1 VSRPPLPPPS
11 PSVGQAP
18 QHAVQVVDGASAGT
32 GAHVRS
38 LAEGLVARGL
48 RVTVCAPP
56 GAEATYDFTGVGADF
71 APVPAR
77 TEPEAAAALRQLC
90 ADADLVHAH
99 GVRAGLLAAGA
110 LTLSGRRRRVPL
122 VVTWHHRGHA
132 AGVRAH
138 LRRLVERRVARSAT
152 IVLAATTDLVDRA
165 RQRGARDARLA
176 PVVVPVPRPLGDSRQ
191 SPGEKRAGLPQATR
205 GEVPAQPHSAQPH
218 SAEERGRHKSRAEV
232 GAVGRPLVFSVG
244 RLDAQHAYGT
254 VLTAARSWRDLDPP
268 PLLAIAG
275 EGPQRAELQRRI
287 DAEAL
292 PVRLLGRRD
301 DAFELL
307 AGADLALLTSRWEGR
322 SLLAQE
328 ALHEGVPLV
337 ATAVGGVPEL
347 VGGGAVLIPYGDA
360 DALASGVSNLLADP
374 GRRERL
380 ASEGRARATTWPTE
394 EATVAHVLS
403 VYDELTFAG
412 R

>member
-1 VSRPPLPPPS
+1 VSRPGRPVTPPP

-18 QHAVQVVDGASAGT
+18 PHAVQVVDGASAGT

-56 GAEATYDFTGVGADF
+56 GAEETYGFTAVGARF
-71 APVPAR
+71 VPAPAR
-77 TEPEAAAALRQLC
+77 TQPEAAAALRHLC

-99 GVRAGLLAAGA
+99 GVRAGLLALTA
-110 LTLSGRRRRVPL
+110 LTVSGRRRRVPL
-122 VVTWHHRGHA
+122 VVTWHHRG
-132 AGVRAH
+132 RAMGARAR
-138 LRRLVERRVARSAT
+138 LRRLMEWRVARGAT
-152 IVLAATTDLVDRA
+152 VVLAATTDLVDRA
-165 RQRGARDARLA
+165 RRRGARDARLA
-176 PVVVPVPRPLGDSRQ
+176 PVVL
-191 SPGEKRAGLPQATR
+191 PGPGRNAPAEPHAAG
-205 GEVPAQPHSAQPH
+205 
-218 SAEERGRHKSRAEV
+218 EEREHHKSRAEM

-244 RLDAQHAYGT
+244 RLDAHHDYRT
-254 VLTAARSWRDLDPP
+254 VLTAARAWRYLDPQ

-275 EGPQRAELQRRI
+275 EGPLRPQLQQRI
-287 DAEAL
+287 DDEAL
-292 PVRLLGRRD
+292 PVRLLGRRE

-307 AGADLALLTSRWEGR
+307 ACADVALLSSRWEGR

-328 ALHEGVPLV
+328 ALHEGVPLI
-337 ATAVGGVPEL
+337 ATSVGGVPEL
-347 VGGGAVLIPYGDA
+347 VGGGAVLVPFGDA
-360 DALASGVSNLLADP
+360 DAFAAGVSGLLADP

-380 ASEGRARATTWPTE
+380 VAEGRARAAEWPTE

-412 R
+412 GS

>member
-1 VSRPPLPPPS
+1 M
-11 PSVGQAP
+11 
-18 QHAVQVVDGASAGT
+18 
-32 GAHVRS
+32 
-38 LAEGLVARGL
+38 
-48 RVTVCAPP
+48 
-56 GAEATYDFTGVGADF
+56 
-71 APVPAR
+71 
-77 TEPEAAAALRQLC
+77 
-90 ADADLVHAH
+90 
-99 GVRAGLLAAGA
+99 
-110 LTLSGRRRRVPL
+110 
-122 VVTWHHRGHA
+122 
-132 AGVRAH
+132 
-138 LRRLVERRVARSAT
+138 
-152 IVLAATTDLVDRA
+152 
-165 RQRGARDARLA
+165 
-176 PVVVPVPRPLGDSRQ
+176 
-191 SPGEKRAGLPQATR
+191 
-205 GEVPAQPHSAQPH
+205 
-218 SAEERGRHKSRAEV
+218 

-254 VLTAARSWRDLDPP
+254 VLTAARSWRKLDPP

-337 ATAVGGVPEL
+337 ATSVGGVPEL

-360 DALASGVSNLLADP
+360 DALASDVSNLLADP

>member
-1 VSRPPLPPPS
+1 MPPPPPS
-11 PSVGQAP
+11 VSVGQAP

-71 APVPAR
+71 APIPAR

-99 GVRAGLLAAGA
+99 GVRAGLLAACA

-132 AGVRAH
+132 AGARAH
-138 LRRLVERRVARSAT
+138 VRRLVERRVARSAT

-176 PVVVPVPRPLGDSRQ
+176 PVVVPVPRPSAHPRQ
-191 SPGEKRAGLPQATR
+191 SPGELPQATR
-205 GEVPAQPHSAQPH
+205 GGVPAQPH
-218 SAEERGRHKSRAEV
+218 SAEERERHKSRAEV

-254 VLTAARSWRDLDPP
+254 VLTAARSWRNLDPP

-337 ATAVGGVPEL
+337 ATSVGGVPEL